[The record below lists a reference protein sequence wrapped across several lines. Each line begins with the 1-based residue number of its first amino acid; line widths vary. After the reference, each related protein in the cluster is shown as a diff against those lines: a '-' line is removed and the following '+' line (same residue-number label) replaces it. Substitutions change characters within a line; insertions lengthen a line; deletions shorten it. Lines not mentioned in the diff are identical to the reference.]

1 MSRRINLTN
10 AGGDRGLP
18 STSHPRLLEGTVV
31 YPTPG
36 PAVGTQPS
44 PRIRR
49 NGQQT
54 TAGFTCSGPSTDLAS
69 RRCDVRQSCNGEGA
83 DTQPAQRRPQ
93 ARTPTKGNP
102 FGRSRRRGKSG
113 ASSCKSG
120 HSRSVTELPHKSGHP
135 VRRRREYTSPYPA
148 MMLRATCACISMHV
162 RSFLMKSGHLARRR
176 RGPSSTQHLRVSC
189 SGESHSLASKLTK
202 AHQ

>member
-1 MSRRINLTN
+1 MLHP
-10 AGGDRGLP
+10 AP
-18 STSHPRLLEGTVV
+18 QPRLLEGSHA
-31 YPTPG
+31 PPCPG
-36 PAVGTQPS
+36 PAVGTHPS

-54 TAGFTCSGPSTDLAS
+54 TAGFTCSGPSTD
-69 RRCDVRQSCNGEGA
+69 VRQSCNGEST
-83 DTQPAQRRPQ
+83 DTQPAQRRPK
-93 ARTPTKGNP
+93 ARTPKEGNP

-189 SGESHSLASKLTK
+189 SGESHSTASKLTK
-202 AHQ
+202 AQQ